1 MNNCIFCK
9 IVQKEIPSKIVHED
23 DKVLAFEDI
32 NPQAPIH
39 ILVIPK
45 KHIPTIFDCAEDDYL
60 LISHIYKV
68 INKIASDKGIVQRGF
83 RVVTNCNAEAGQ
95 TVYHIHFHIF
105 GGRHMHW
112 PPG

>member
-1 MNNCIFCK
+1 MKDCIFCK
-9 IVQKEIPSKIVHED
+9 IVQKTIPSKIVYED
-23 DKVLAFEDI
+23 EKVLAFEDI

-45 KHIPTIFDCAEDDYL
+45 KHISTLIDCDQDDYL
-60 LISHIYKV
+60 LISHIYKI
-68 INKIASDKGIVQRGF
+68 INKIADEKDIAKSGF